1 MTDTAAGVSETRR
14 SSASSLVIIN
24 PAASRARDAA
34 TLAALTER
42 VDAVLLERDG
52 ARPRFAETA
61 SGEAVQ
67 PLLAEAVQRDVRS
80 VIAVGGDGT
89 VRAIAAFLADT
100 GMPLGIIPAGAGN
113 QVAAVMGIP
122 RSPLAAVE
130 ALATAQ
136 PRTIDLGTATVR
148 SRDLTRETVFVIG
161 CGAGFDAQLMTATSS
176 SLKRRL
182 GPAAYFVRAVPLMA
196 RLSATPCR
204 VTVDGES
211 FVTEATAVLIGNM
224 GQLVPGRVNL
234 RLPLDPGDGLLDL
247 IVVSARN
254 AWGGI
259 RGLADQLRRTQL
271 GTSAD
276 GRSVRLRGRR
286 IAVEP
291 EADMPLEI
299 DGDPAG
305 LGALEAVIRPRA
317 MQLLVPAD

>member
-1 MTDTAAGVSETRR
+1 MTDSAAGVAETGR

-24 PAASRARDAA
+24 PAASRTRDAA

-52 ARPRFAETA
+52 ARPQFAETA

-67 PLLAEAVQRDVRS
+67 PLVAKAVQRGVSS

-89 VRAIAAFLADT
+89 VRAIAASLADT
-100 GMPLGIIPAGAGN
+100 RIPLGIIPAGTGN

-130 ALATAQ
+130 ALVTAQ

-148 SRDLTRETVFVIG
+148 SRDQTRETVFVIG

-176 SLKRRL
+176 SLKHRL
-182 GPAAYFVRAVPLMA
+182 GPAAYFVRAIPLVV
-196 RLSATPCR
+196 RLSAVPCR
-204 VTVDGES
+204 VTVDGEI

-234 RLPLDPGDGLLDL
+234 RLPLDPADGLLDL
-247 IVVSARN
+247 IVVGASN
-254 AWGGI
+254 AWSGI

-271 GTSAD
+271 GASAD

-291 EADMPLEI
+291 ETDMPLEI

-305 LGALEAVIRPRA
+305 LGALEAAIRPRA

>member
-1 MTDTAAGVSETRR
+1 MTEAPAGVPATRT

-24 PAASRARDAA
+24 PAASRTRDPA
-34 TLAALTER
+34 TLAALAER
-42 VDAVLLERDG
+42 VEAVLLERDG
-52 ARPRFAETA
+52 ARPQLAETA
-61 SGEAVQ
+61 TGEAVR
-67 PLLAEAVQRDVRS
+67 PLVAEAVQRGVSS

-89 VRAIAAFLADT
+89 VRAIAASLADT
-100 GMPLGIIPAGAGN
+100 RIPLGIIPAGTGN

-148 SRDLTRETVFVIG
+148 SHDETSEAVFVIG

-176 SLKRRL
+176 TLKRRL
-182 GPAAYFVRAVPLMA
+182 GPAAYFVRAVPLVA
-196 RLSATPCR
+196 RLSAVPCR
-204 VTVDGES
+204 ITVDGDVL
-211 FVTEATAVLIGNM
+211 VTEATAVLIGNM

-234 RLPLDPGDGLLDL
+234 RLPLDPTDGLLDL
-247 IVVSARN
+247 IVVGASSAW
-254 AWGGI
+254 AGI
-259 RGLADQLRRTQL
+259 RGLADQLRRSQL
-271 GTSAD
+271 GASAD
-276 GRSVRLRGRR
+276 GRSVRLRGQR

-305 LGALEAVIRPRA
+305 SGALEAAIRPRA
-317 MQLLVPAD
+317 MQLLVPAE